1 MNRKNTISLKS
12 LCYLIVASAFI
23 GCASTP
29 KPEDASSK
37 VGSVDK
43 ALKSSQCKGKINND
57 GLRQLQDFITDPT
70 AFFCNANWR
79 MLKAVELQ
87 YAAWGEADQADKAKQ
102 YRELLENGSIGAN
115 SGKAFQVSIAPDDEA
130 LSRLKLR
137 LQGERAEEMKAAY
150 LKSRAEIRAAAKEVV
165 IGSASLAVQI
175 KNASESIKRLESKKS
190 DDFTKAMDTIIVV
203 KTIADVAQTVSLLS
217 SFKDAVTQYNKNT
230 AFMDVVIGPE
240 EAKNQPSANDAAALT
255 AIAPQG
261 K

>member
-1 MNRKNTISLKS
+1 MNRKNITSLKS

-217 SFKDAVTQYNKNT
+217 SFKDSVDQYNKNNEFIET
-230 AFMDVVIGPE
+230 ILGA
-240 EAKNQPSANDAAALT
+240 EAIKDKPNLSGASDLNSMFKPD
-255 AIAPQG
+255 
-261 K
+261 